1 MKSKVSKVTY
11 RVYYVRGVGQNK
23 VYETRSLQYLSRWL
37 SEKGGGLLVFNY
49 DVLRDTQA
57 DYLSVRVVRPLS
69 GLMNEVEFLRV
80 GRDEEGRNLWDY

>member
-1 MKSKVSKVTY
+1 MKRKVSKVTY
-11 RVYYVRGVGQNK
+11 RVYYVRGVGQK
-23 VYETRSLQYLSRWL
+23 QVYETRSLQYLSRWL
-37 SEKGGGLLVFNY
+37 SEHGGGLLVFNY